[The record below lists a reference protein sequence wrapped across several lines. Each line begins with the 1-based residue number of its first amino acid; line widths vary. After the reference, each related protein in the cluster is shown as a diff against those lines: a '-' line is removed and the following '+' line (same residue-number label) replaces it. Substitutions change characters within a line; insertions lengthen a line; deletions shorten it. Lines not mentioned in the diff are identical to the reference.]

1 MLNKTTLLF
10 LAFCLYLSSSKAQ
23 ENRLL
28 ISYTNKTTKSIRKG
42 DNVRLSYP
50 TAKLDIKKTNKTPRI
65 LGFRGKIDSISGK
78 DIWLQTDKKSSKRK
92 ILAIKDII
100 AIKKA
105 SGSEAFCTFLATYA
119 IIGTS
124 SALIVNS
131 LDVNPAAT
139 TFAGVFALFP
149 AAIITANVF
158 YPTKP
163 RQKIGPGYSIKVI
176 TIN

>member
-1 MLNKTTLLF
+1 MLNKTFLLF
-10 LAFCLYLSSSKAQ
+10 LALSFCLSSLQAQ

-28 ISYTNKTTKSIRKG
+28 ISYPNSTTKSIRKG

-50 TAKLDIKKTNKTPRI
+50 TAKLDIKFTSQTPKV
-65 LGFRGKIDSISGK
+65 LGFRGKIDSISEK
-78 DIWLQTDKKSSKRK
+78 EIWIQSDKRSSKRK

-105 SGSEAFCTFLATYA
+105 SGSETILTFLTTYA
-119 IIGTS
+119 IIGTA
-124 SALIVNS
+124 SAVIVNS
-131 LDVNPAAT
+131 LDVNPGAT
-139 TFAGVFALFP
+139 AFSAVFALFP

-158 YPTKP
+158 YPAKP
-163 RQKIGPGYSIKVI
+163 HQKIGLGYSIKVI

>member
-1 MLNKTTLLF
+1 MLNKKVLFTLILF
-10 LAFCLYLSSSKAQ
+10 LYVSSARAQ

-28 ISYTNKTTKSIRKG
+28 ISYPNNTSKSIRKG

-50 TAKLDIKKTNKTPRI
+50 TAKLDIKKTNKTPKI

-78 DIWLQTDKKSSKRK
+78 EIWLQTDKKSSKRK

-105 SGSEAFCTFLATYA
+105 SGSEAFYTFLATYA

-139 TFAGVFALFP
+139 AFAGVFALFP